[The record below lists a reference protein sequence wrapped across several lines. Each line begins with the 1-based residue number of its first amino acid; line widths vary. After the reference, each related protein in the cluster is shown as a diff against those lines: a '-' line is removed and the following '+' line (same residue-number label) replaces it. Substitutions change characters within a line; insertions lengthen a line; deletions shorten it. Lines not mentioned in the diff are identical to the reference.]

1 MVVEIIQYINE
12 TVKLTKLDAEAL
24 YGGIMVDTN
33 NFINRTGV
41 RTFEAAA
48 YLKKNGA
55 DIARVRRMFR
65 DELSDYKAK
74 ALAIQNTEIFMDE
87 YALSVCNP
95 QGVSSP
101 TIVGAQAANEL
112 LNVKNVKAS
121 FVCTPYNDQVYI
133 SARSIDKVNVQV
145 IMEQFGGGGHM
156 NLAGAQVRN
165 KTTGEVIVMLK
176 KIIEKMIEE
185 GEF

>member
-1 MVVEIIQYINE
+1 MSRKNQEKTE
-12 TVKLTKLDAEAL
+12 KLLQKFKVYSVAIPPLPDGR
-24 YGGIMVDTN
+24 GGVLFRAPQKIS
-33 NFINRTGV
+33 R
-41 RTFEAAA
+41 
-48 YLKKNGA
+48 A